1 MLDQTIQ
8 LIPIFTT
15 SAFGALTFIL
25 GYTFLQNLT
34 SGRLKDFGM
43 KVWYAIFLFSVGG
56 ALNTYQQLTGVE
68 SIKNIQ
74 LSYFEYFFYIA
85 YYIMLLFAIFSL
97 YHMSKSMGFNQKT
110 KEMMEALKEIKGV
123 GEGDGK

>member
-1 MLDQTIQ
+1 
-8 LIPIFTT
+8 
-15 SAFGALTFIL
+15 
-25 GYTFLQNLT
+25 
-34 SGRLKDFGM
+34 
-43 KVWYAIFLFSVGG
+43 
-56 ALNTYQQLTGVE
+56 VE

-97 YHMSKSMGFNQKT
+97 YQMSKSMGFNQKT